1 MIAQLE
7 VNSKDAD
14 NRNSGL
20 IQQERV
26 DRFWSLSLVH
36 VTKNME
42 PCKTETIST
51 PIVVPP
57 PTYSYGIEEES
68 FTKEMQPASQ
78 SQVYSGS
85 SFMPWNILTIW
96 C

>member
-1 MIAQLE
+1 MLFTMILCIKLFMIAQVE

-42 PCKTETIST
+42 PCKTDYQHTHCGASSNLQLWDRRRIIHQRDAACQ
-51 PIVVPP
+51 PI
-57 PTYSYGIEEES
+57 TS
-68 FTKEMQPASQ
+68 
-78 SQVYSGS
+78 
-85 SFMPWNILTIW
+85 L
-96 C
+96 